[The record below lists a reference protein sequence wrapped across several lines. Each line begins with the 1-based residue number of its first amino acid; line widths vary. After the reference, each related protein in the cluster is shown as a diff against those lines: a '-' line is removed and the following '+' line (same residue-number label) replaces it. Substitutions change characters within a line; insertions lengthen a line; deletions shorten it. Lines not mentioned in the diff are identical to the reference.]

1 MTFLTATRLK
11 ELLSYDPGAG
21 WFVWSGRR
29 RAGVSLGSVCGRISR
44 HGYREIR
51 VDGVLH
57 RANRLAWLY
66 MTGEWPARVVDHINR
81 NKADDSW
88 SNLRLAT
95 NSENAANQCVRKSNV
110 SGFVGVSWC
119 ADRQK
124 WAAQIRIAGR
134 KTNLGRFATAEE
146 AAKAYDRAAFATF
159 GGFANLN
166 FDNPDASGVSPPSGK
181 P

>member
-1 MTFLTATRLK
+1 MTSLTTARLK
-11 ELLSYDPGAG
+11 ELLSYDPESGD
-21 WFVWSGRR
+21 FIWSGHRR
-29 RAGVSLGSVCGRISR
+29 VGVRIGAVCGRISR
-44 HGYREIR
+44 HGYREIC
-51 VDGVLH
+51 VDRVLH

-66 MTGEWPARVVDHINR
+66 MTGEWPALSVDHINR
-81 NKADDSW
+81 NKADDRW
-88 SNLRLAT
+88 CNLRLAT

-146 AAKAYDRAAFATF
+146 AAKAYDRAAFAAF

-166 FDNPDASGVSPPSGK
+166 FDNPDAARVSSSAGSS
-181 P
+181 